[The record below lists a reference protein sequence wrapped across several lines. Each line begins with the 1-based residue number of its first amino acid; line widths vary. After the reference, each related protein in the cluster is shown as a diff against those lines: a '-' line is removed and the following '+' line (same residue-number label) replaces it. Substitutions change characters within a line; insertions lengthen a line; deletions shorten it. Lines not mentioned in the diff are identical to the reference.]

1 MRDQGDVSIYIAA
14 PRRWGEI
21 GMAMPKYLYYYLFL
35 DNTKHMKEDLP
46 SLQNLKKDYI
56 RYILKVTDCNIS
68 EASEILQV
76 SPPTL
81 YKKLKNFRV
90 H

>member
-1 MRDQGDVSIYIAA
+1 
-14 PRRWGEI
+14 
-21 GMAMPKYLYYYLFL
+21 MPKYLYYYLFR
-35 DNTKHMKEDLP
+35 DEKNREKKNLP
-46 SLQNLKKDYI
+46 SLQILKTDYI

-68 EASEILQV
+68 EASEILHI

-81 YKKLKNFRV
+81 YKKLKNYRV

>member
-1 MRDQGDVSIYIAA
+1 MRGHDEIRLSDA
-14 PRRWGEI
+14 PPRSSGEL

-35 DNTKHMKEDLP
+35 DDRIRLKDNLP

-56 RYILKVTDCNIS
+56 DYIFKVTDCNIY
-68 EASEILQV
+68 EASEILQI

-81 YKKLKNFRV
+81 YKKLKAFRI

>member
-1 MRDQGDVSIYIAA
+1 
-14 PRRWGEI
+14 
-21 GMAMPKYLYYYLFL
+21 MAMPKYLYYYLFL
-35 DNTKHMKEDLP
+35 GNEKCVEENLP

-56 RYILKVTDCNIS
+56 GYILRVTDCRIS
-68 EASEILQV
+68 EASEILQI

-81 YKKLKNFRV
+81 YKKLNKTRV

>member
-1 MRDQGDVSIYIAA
+1 
-14 PRRWGEI
+14 
-21 GMAMPKYLYYYLFL
+21 MAMPKYLYYYLFL
-35 DNTKHMKEDLP
+35 DGKKPLKEDLP

-56 RYILKVTDCNIS
+56 GYILKLTNCNIS
-68 EASEILQV
+68 EASEILHI

-81 YKKLKNFRV
+81 YKKLKKLIA

>member
-1 MRDQGDVSIYIAA
+1 
-14 PRRWGEI
+14 
-21 GMAMPKYLYYYLFL
+21 MAMPKYLYYYLFSDDKTRL
-35 DNTKHMKEDLP
+35 KENLP

-56 RYILKVTDCNIS
+56 AYILKITDCNIY

-81 YKKLKNFRV
+81 YKKLKTSKI